1 MMERREIDAYARE
14 YPDVCARIK
23 AALERWERFD
33 QAQRER
39 TKPIGTKPI
48 GSPTRDNNAQK
59 KPRRSGSVLTH
70 G

>member
-1 MMERREIDAYARE
+1 MERREIDAYARE

-33 QAQRER
+33 QGQRER
-39 TKPIGTKPI
+39 TKPTGRSEL
-48 GSPTRDNNAQK
+48 GSPTRNNAAQK
-59 KPRRSGSVLTH
+59 KTRRSGSLLTH